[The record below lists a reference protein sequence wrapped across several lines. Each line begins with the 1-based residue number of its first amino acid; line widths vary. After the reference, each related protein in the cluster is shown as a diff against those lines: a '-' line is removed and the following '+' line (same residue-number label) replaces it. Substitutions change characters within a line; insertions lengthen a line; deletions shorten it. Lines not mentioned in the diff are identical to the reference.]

1 MRRSDLIRSKN
12 GKLGRRCDNCGK
24 AGVIE
29 KRVTRIYG
37 RGQNALVIENVP
49 ILVCPHCGASYLEAK
64 TLHEIERIK
73 LHRKSFA
80 KQKTMDVAT
89 FALQASVA

>member
-1 MRRSDLIRSKN
+1 MHSKSN
-12 GKLGRRCDNCGK
+12 NRNMKKRCDNCGK

-29 KRVTRIYG
+29 KRITRVYG
-37 RGQNALVIENVP
+37 RGQNALIIENVP
-49 ILVCPHCGASYLEAK
+49 VIVCPQCGASYLEAK

-80 KQKTMDVAT
+80 KKRPLDVVA
-89 FALQASVA
+89 FAM

>member
-1 MRRSDLIRSKN
+1 MNSRSNN
-12 GKLGRRCDNCGK
+12 GKHKRRCDNCGK

-37 RGQNALVIENVP
+37 RGQNSLVIENVP
-49 ILVCPHCGASYLEAK
+49 ILVCPHCSASYLEAK

-80 KQKTMDVAT
+80 KQKPMDVAT
-89 FALQASVA
+89 FALQTGVAM

>member
-1 MRRSDLIRSKN
+1 MINKSNKRNEK
-12 GKLGRRCDNCGK
+12 RRCDNCGI

-29 KRVTRIYG
+29 KRITRIYG
-37 RGQNALVIENVP
+37 QGQDALIIENVP
-49 ILVCPHCGASYLEAK
+49 IIVCPHCGASYLEAK

-80 KQKTMDVAT
+80 RPRAIDVAA
-89 FALQASVA
+89 FAL

>member
-1 MRRSDLIRSKN
+1 MPMHRPNNLNKKRK
-12 GKLGRRCDNCGK
+12 CDNCGK

-49 ILVCPHCGASYLEAK
+49 IMVCPHCGASYLEAK

-80 KQKTMDVAT
+80 KQRPLDVAT
-89 FALQASVA
+89 FAL